1 MLTVSTCKMEKIM
14 QTVKHDAVEQ
24 NYMNQLS
31 LYIFRLFWFFLLL
44 TKISEYVSIQLT
56 IYTQPEDN
64 HNKFEVY
71 TLYSYSVTNKGVI
84 KSHKTLLQGN
94 DKT

>member
-1 MLTVSTCKMEKIM
+1 M

-31 LYIFRLFWFFLLL
+31 LYIFRLFLGFLLL
-44 TKISEYVSIQLT
+44 TKKSEYVSIQLT

>member
-1 MLTVSTCKMEKIM
+1 M

-31 LYIFRLFWFFLLL
+31 LYIYIQTFLVFLLL

>member
-1 MLTVSTCKMEKIM
+1 MF
-14 QTVKHDAVEQ
+14 Q
-24 NYMNQLS
+24 NNS
-31 LYIFRLFWFFLLL
+31 LF
-44 TKISEYVSIQLT
+44 TM

-94 DKT
+94 DKV

>member
-1 MLTVSTCKMEKIM
+1 M

-24 NYMNQLS
+24 NYMNQLF

>member
-1 MLTVSTCKMEKIM
+1 M

-64 HNKFEVY
+64 HNKFEVN

>member
-1 MLTVSTCKMEKIM
+1 MEKNHANCETWCSWAKLYEPI
-14 QTVKHDAVEQ
+14 VP
-24 NYMNQLS
+24 
-31 LYIFRLFWFFLLL
+31 LYIQTFLGFLLL

-94 DKT
+94 DKTW

>member
-1 MLTVSTCKMEKIM
+1 M

-31 LYIFRLFWFFLLL
+31 LYIFRLFWVFLLL

>member
-1 MLTVSTCKMEKIM
+1 M
-14 QTVKHDAVEQ
+14 QTVKHDAVEE

-71 TLYSYSVTNKGVI
+71 TLYSYSVINKGVI

>member
-1 MLTVSTCKMEKIM
+1 M

-44 TKISEYVSIQLT
+44 TKISEYVSIQLN

>member
-1 MLTVSTCKMEKIM
+1 M

-31 LYIFRLFWFFLLL
+31 LYIPGIQTFLVFLLL